1 MAGNPLMNML
11 NGNNPMMNNPL
22 MQMVNMMK
30 NGGNPSAMLNQLIQK
45 NPQMQQISQM
55 MNGKSPQQMGEMM
68 RNLAQQKGVD
78 LGQLMGQIGVPEDVQ
93 AKYLGNTE
101 QQQKYNE

>member
-1 MAGNPLMNML
+1 MAGNPLMNIL

-30 NGGNPSAMLNQLIQK
+30 NGGNPTMLNQLMQK

-55 MNGKSPQQMGEMM
+55 LNGKSPDQMGEMM
-68 RNLAQQKGVD
+68 RNIAQQKGVD
-78 LGQLMGQIGVPEDVQ
+78 LGQLMGQIGVPEELQ
-93 AKYLGNTE
+93 AKYLGNAE
-101 QQQKYNE
+101 QTNKA